1 MGESQVACALTN
13 SPIYGECMFIVL
25 GPEGYGPHGTPPV
38 KRAGGCKF
46 PGSPMAEYVCYWPL
60 ALPIYGSVSGCWGA
74 METCL
79 DQTHDEYLQHHWGA
93 SAKEIVN
100 EIIDGHGRV
109 VGAKFR
115 DHVAS
120 VDREKIALWDSVD
133 DMTKEEVEKVTRAM
147 WHRDLSLGKISA
159 YNIER
164 GLDAAIQ
171 DAVRRQERAV
181 SIRDEA
187 RRNTYGARWAD
198 VMHVSIE
205 AWREMSSAW
214 EENKPSFPSKPD
226 MDFVLSS
233 YGRLVYQGAKGHDH
247 FVDLAD
253 KMMALATVML
263 GLGGY
268 RPSFIANHDSTI
280 ERMRLAVADFTAKS
294 IRDQQAERE

>member
-1 MGESQVACALTN
+1 
-13 SPIYGECMFIVL
+13 
-25 GPEGYGPHGTPPV
+25 
-38 KRAGGCKF
+38 
-46 PGSPMAEYVCYWPL
+46 
-60 ALPIYGSVSGCWGA
+60 
-74 METCL
+74 
-79 DQTHDEYLQHHWGA
+79 
-93 SAKEIVN
+93 
-100 EIIDGHGRV
+100 
-109 VGAKFR
+109 
-115 DHVAS
+115 
-120 VDREKIALWDSVD
+120 
-133 DMTKEEVEKVTRAM
+133 MTKEEVERVTRAT
-147 WHRDLSLGKISA
+147 WQRDMDLGKISA

-171 DAVRRQERAV
+171 DAVRRQESSV
-181 SIRDEA
+181 IMRDEA

-214 EENKPSFPSKPD
+214 EVNKPSFPSKPD

-233 YGRLVYQGAKGHDH
+233 YGRLVYQGAKGIGH

-268 RPSFIANHDSTI
+268 RPSFIANHSSTI

-294 IRDQQAERE
+294 IRARQAERE